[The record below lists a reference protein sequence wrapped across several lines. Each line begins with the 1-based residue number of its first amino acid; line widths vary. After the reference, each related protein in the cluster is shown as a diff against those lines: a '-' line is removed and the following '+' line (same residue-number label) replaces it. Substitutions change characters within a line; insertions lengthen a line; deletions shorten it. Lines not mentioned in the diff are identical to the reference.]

1 MRCTAAAAWRSGVRA
16 RSLVNDVVLVLAPA
30 AALPVMY
37 HYTFVPSGNAACCS
51 VLVNGYFDVVDL
63 DRVCIR

>member
-1 MRCTAAAAWRSGVRA
+1 M
-16 RSLVNDVVLVLAPA
+16 NDVVLVLAPA

-37 HYTFVPSGNAACCS
+37 HYTFVLSGNAACCS